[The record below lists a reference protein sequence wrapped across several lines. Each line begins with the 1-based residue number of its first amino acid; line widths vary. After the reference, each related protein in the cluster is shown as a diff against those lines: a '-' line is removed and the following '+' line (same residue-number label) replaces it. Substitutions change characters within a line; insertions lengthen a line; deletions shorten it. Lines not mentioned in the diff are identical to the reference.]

1 MLINILRRE
10 SWVRP
15 LILFQTSAFHC
26 SFSAE
31 ASHQHREVSDP
42 MLWDDGAPILFQY
55 EISALPGAL
64 YIAMYHNRPTTPTP
78 NDHQDHLKKKKTP
91 FQISPC
97 MIASLLMLLPGPP
110 LLGHRGN
117 IVVKNTHRVLIFSL
131 CHTCYR
137 NWPAALLTLRLAWRR
152 SHYYCG
158 PRAQGWVKNSI
169 GWVKI

>member
-10 SWVRP
+10 SWVQP

-42 MLWDDGAPILFQY
+42 NVVGWWGTNPFPIWNLSSARSSLHSHAPK
-55 EISALPGAL
+55 ET
-64 YIAMYHNRPTTPTP
+64 H
-78 NDHQDHLKKKKTP
+78 HQMIIKTIWEKTH

-110 LLGHRGN
+110 LLGQRGN

-131 CHTCYR
+131 CHTCYSPALQ
-137 NWPAALLTLRLAWRR
+137 NWTSNIADPPLGLAAEPLLLWT
-152 SHYYCG
+152 
-158 PRAQGWVKNSI
+158 
-169 GWVKI
+169 